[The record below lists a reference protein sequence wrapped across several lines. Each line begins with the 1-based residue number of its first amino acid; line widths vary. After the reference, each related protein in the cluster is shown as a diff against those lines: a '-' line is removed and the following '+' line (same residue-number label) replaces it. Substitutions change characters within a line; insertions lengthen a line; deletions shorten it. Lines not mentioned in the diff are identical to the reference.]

1 MRDTQDDDLAR
12 HRRAFASTTSAPL
25 RAGHRVTLFGEAM
38 DALAAMFDAI
48 RSARHRI
55 LLEYYTFEDVTVGGQ
70 TLSSLLH
77 ERLAAGVRVAIIY
90 DAVGSDGAPDSL
102 FGSLQSAGARIVEFH
117 GLNPLRRFFS
127 IDINDRDHRKILVVD
142 DRIAF
147 LGGVNLDTQYMNPS
161 SAGVPLDGDT
171 KKAFWQD
178 AAASFE
184 GPAVGDTAAVF
195 ADTWIS
201 QQGLPPVSAQP
212 PIDPDGDP
220 DGELVCVEG
229 SAPHQGRPLHTRAL
243 AAAVAAARSRLWLA
257 TGYFVPMPDE
267 IVALR
272 RAARRGVQVD
282 LVIPGV
288 SDVPGAIH
296 AGRATY
302 GRLLRAGVRI
312 HEMRHAV
319 LHAKVATIDG
329 VWTSIGS
336 SNFDRRS
343 AVMNNEVD
351 AVVLGRPTAAAVEA
365 MLRGW
370 SEAAR
375 HVTLR
380 QWNERSWRE
389 HLGEL
394 TALVWSRLM

>member
-1 MRDTQDDDLAR
+1 MQDDQDEDLAR
-12 HRRAFASTTSAPL
+12 HRRAFAATAGVPL
-25 RAGHRVTLFGEAM
+25 RPGHRVTLYAEAM
-38 DALAAMFDAI
+38 AALAAMFDAI
-48 RSARHRI
+48 RSARRSI
-55 LLEYYTFEDVTVGGQ
+55 LLEYYTFENVTVGGQ
-70 TLSSLLH
+70 TLQSLLH
-77 ERLAAGVRVAIIY
+77 ERLAAGVRIAIIY

-102 FGSLQSAGARIVEFH
+102 FAGLRSAGARVVEFH

-161 SAGVPLDGDT
+161 SAGVPPDGNT

-184 GPAVGDTAAVF
+184 GPVVADTAAVF
-195 ADTWIS
+195 ADTWTR
-201 QQGLPPVSAQP
+201 QQDLPPVSTPP
-212 PIDPDGDP
+212 PIDPGGEP
-220 DGELVCVEG
+220 EGELVCVEG

-243 AAAVAAARSRLWLA
+243 AAAVAASRSRLWLA

-288 SDVPGAIH
+288 SDVPGAVH

-312 HEMRHAV
+312 HEVRHAV

-351 AVVLGRPTAAAVEA
+351 AVILGRHTAAAVEA

-370 SEAAR
+370 SEPAR

-380 QWNERSWRE
+380 AWNERSWRE